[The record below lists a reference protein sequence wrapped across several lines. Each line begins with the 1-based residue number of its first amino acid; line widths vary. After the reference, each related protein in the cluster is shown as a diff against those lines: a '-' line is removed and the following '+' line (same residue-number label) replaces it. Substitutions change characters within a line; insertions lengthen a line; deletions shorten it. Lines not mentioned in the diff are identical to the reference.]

1 MMLEKWKKV
10 FFIQFNLI
18 DRSINRTIKVN
29 LALFLARLSFC
40 LFSPAKYDSILFC
53 VWFAND
59 RLFFLKRCTFWPGVP
74 RIGFDALVSVRAH
87 FRFLIYQTEQ
97 RLLINEFAH
106 FDRMANDHNIVC
118 TYHNVY
124 AMHTPSAQCLYTHYL
139 NFWVRERER
148 ERERCKSLC
157 VLACDLRAY
166 ECIFA
171 GRNLGSHS
179 LFRSFSQSRNVNLS
193 LFCSLG
199 RMCSPPFFQ
208 QKKYTLYC
216 FPTINLFFIH
226 LFIYFCCFFSLITV
240 VAVAAVDGGGFIW
253 FYL

>member
-1 MMLEKWKKV
+1 M
-10 FFIQFNLI
+10 IQ
-18 DRSINRTIKVN
+18 
-29 LALFLARLSFC
+29 
-40 LFSPAKYDSILFC
+40 LFC

-148 ERERCKSLC
+148 ERCKSLC

-199 RMCSPPFFQ
+199 RMCSPPFFS
-208 QKKYTLYC
+208 KKNTLYTVSLLSIC
-216 FPTINLFFIH
+216 S
-226 LFIYFCCFFSLITV
+226 LFIYLFISAVFSLSLQLLLLLLLT
-240 VAVAAVDGGGFIW
+240 VAVLFGFICKAW
-253 FYL
+253 LTLDLLNVYDRVNYSWS

>member
-1 MMLEKWKKV
+1 M
-10 FFIQFNLI
+10 IQ
-18 DRSINRTIKVN
+18 
-29 LALFLARLSFC
+29 
-40 LFSPAKYDSILFC
+40 LFC

-148 ERERCKSLC
+148 ERCKSLC

-208 QKKYTLYC
+208 QKKIHSILFPYYQFVLYS
-216 FPTINLFFIH
+216 FIYLFLLFFLSH
-226 LFIYFCCFFSLITV
+226 YSCCCCCC
-240 VAVAAVDGGGFIW
+240 W
-253 FYL
+253 RWRFYLVLFVKLDSHSIYWMYTIV